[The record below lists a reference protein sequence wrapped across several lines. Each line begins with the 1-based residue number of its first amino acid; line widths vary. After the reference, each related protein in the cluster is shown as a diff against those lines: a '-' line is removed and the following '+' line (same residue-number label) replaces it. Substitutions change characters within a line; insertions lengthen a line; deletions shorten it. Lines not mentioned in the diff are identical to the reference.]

1 MPRGWKKAGNVLLL
15 DTKVEY
21 ERITAD
27 GDFSTE
33 DKKIFWNRESI
44 YMKQPTIEEISK
56 KIVKV
61 LDGVILREEV
71 CEWAIDFIRNDD
83 KVEIDDIK
91 SWHYLVEISNID
103 EMIEPDVYLF
113 DNNDIRDIM
122 KKYS

>member
-1 MPRGWKKAGNVLLL
+1 
-15 DTKVEY
+15 
-21 ERITAD
+21 
-27 GDFSTE
+27 
-33 DKKIFWNRESI
+33 
-44 YMKQPTIEEISK
+44 MKQPTIEEISK

-61 LDGVILREEV
+61 LDGVISREEV